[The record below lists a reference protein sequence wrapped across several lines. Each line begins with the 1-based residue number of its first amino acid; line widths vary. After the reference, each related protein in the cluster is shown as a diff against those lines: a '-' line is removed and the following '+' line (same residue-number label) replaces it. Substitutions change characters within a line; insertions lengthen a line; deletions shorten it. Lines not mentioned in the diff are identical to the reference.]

1 MRNVATTLLAVASI
15 LAVCQS
21 SVSARMTC
29 SINVDMK
36 YVKPPISRI
45 KDDTGNLRPP
55 SPMQQVHTESM
66 LAGQDIYIQSI
77 KSEKDLRLMLVS
89 AIAWKNGL
97 GNEWFEASKE
107 YLLAWINTYEPE
119 YHPINET
126 VFDQLIQTYVIIKSN
141 LSPQERSDINKYL
154 YSWANGYIT
163 RMNNAQKGIS
173 WYSNWQS
180 HRIKLITLIAVATDN
195 DHLFNESRRLFKKQI
210 EENMNSEGE
219 VVDFKQRDAIHYVV
233 YDLQPLLQAALAAMS
248 RGEDWYHWTAPNN
261 ASLEKGINWLTP
273 YVTGEKTHNE
283 FINSKIKLDAIR
295 KQRGLKNFNGIFRPE
310 EAKSVYWLAS
320 AFNAS
325 YEPLALKLLA
335 KPPLIMDWCN

>member
-1 MRNVATTLLAVASI
+1 
-15 LAVCQS
+15 
-21 SVSARMTC
+21 
-29 SINVDMK
+29 MK
-36 YVKPPISRI
+36 YVKPPMSRI

-89 AIAWKNGL
+89 AIAWKNGM
-97 GNEWFEASKE
+97 GNVWFEASKE
-107 YLLAWINTYEPE
+107 YLLAWIKTYEPE

-126 VFDQLIQTYVIIKSN
+126 VFDQLIQTYAIIKSN

-154 YSWANGYIT
+154 YNWANGYIT
-163 RMNNAQKGIS
+163 RINNAPKGIS

-195 DHLFNESRRLFKKQI
+195 DHLFNESRRLFQKQI

-248 RGEDWYHWTAPNN
+248 RGEDWYHWIAPNN
-261 ASLEKGINWLTP
+261 ASLEKGVNWLTP

>member
-1 MRNVATTLLAVASI
+1 MRKIATTLLAIASI

-29 SINVDMK
+29 AINVDMK
-36 YVKPPISRI
+36 YVKPPMSRI

-89 AIAWKNGL
+89 AIAWKNGM
-97 GNEWFEASKE
+97 GNVWFEASKE
-107 YLLAWINTYEPE
+107 YLLAWIKTYEPE

-126 VFDQLIQTYVIIKSN
+126 VFDQLIQTYAIIKSN

-154 YSWANGYIT
+154 YNWANGYIT
-163 RMNNAQKGIS
+163 RINNAPKGIS

-195 DHLFNESRRLFKKQI
+195 DHLFNESRRLFQKQI

-248 RGEDWYHWTAPNN
+248 RGEDWYHWIAPNN
-261 ASLEKGINWLTP
+261 ASLEKGVNWLTP

-320 AFNAS
+320 AFNVS

>member
-1 MRNVATTLLAVASI
+1 
-15 LAVCQS
+15 
-21 SVSARMTC
+21 
-29 SINVDMK
+29 
-36 YVKPPISRI
+36 
-45 KDDTGNLRPP
+45 
-55 SPMQQVHTESM
+55 
-66 LAGQDIYIQSI
+66 
-77 KSEKDLRLMLVS
+77 MLVS

-163 RMNNAQKGIS
+163 RMNNAPKGIS

-195 DHLFNESRRLFKKQI
+195 DHLLTNQEDYLKKQI
-210 EENMNSEGE
+210 EENMNSEGRLLTSNNE
-219 VVDFKQRDAIHYVV
+219 MLFIMLYTTSSRYYRLHLPQCHAVKIGTIG
-233 YDLQPLLQAALAAMS
+233 LLQIMRHLKRNKLA
-248 RGEDWYHWTAPNN
+248 D
-261 ASLEKGINWLTP
+261 P